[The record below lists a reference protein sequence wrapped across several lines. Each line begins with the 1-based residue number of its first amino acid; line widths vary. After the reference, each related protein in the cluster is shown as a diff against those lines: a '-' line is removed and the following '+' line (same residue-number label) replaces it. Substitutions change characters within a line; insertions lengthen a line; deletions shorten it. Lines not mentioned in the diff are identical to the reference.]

1 MVVLLLFFASGATA
15 LVYEVLWS
23 KYLSMMLG
31 STVQA
36 QTVVLAVFMGG
47 LALGNRLF
55 GKRSGTIKK
64 PLAGYAVLEF
74 LIGLYAFAFTYIYS
88 AADWTF
94 VAVGSNFAQ
103 ATWALLFLKLLI
115 SVVLL
120 LIPTVLMGGTLP
132 LIASWIQKQP
142 QYESGARVGLFY
154 AINSLGAVTGA
165 GLAGFYLI
173 QTYGMSGTL
182 LMTALVNLFIGLIAA
197 ILSKMHE
204 EDLVASRPSVEHPTP
219 AAPAAVPAATTLWF
233 ATLVALTGG
242 VSMGLEVLSAR
253 ALALIAG
260 GSLQAFA
267 LVLMSFILGIGL
279 GSIIISSSRA
289 AHRFGIHMVYAL
301 LLAAATLVVINVVY
315 IEELTTL
322 YSRARFGLALNPVGY
337 IWHQLSIAFF
347 SFLILGLP
355 AAFLGAAVPLSIR
368 LVGAAQQ
375 SLGDQ
380 VGRLLTANTIGAV
393 IGVLITGFVLM
404 PLAGLRGAFAT
415 LAILLMAV
423 TAYIALKRANSIA
436 ATIALALIG
445 ISLASIVSTGE
456 NWRYV
461 IGSGIFRMRNVY
473 PTAEYW
479 QKRKDQTE
487 IAFYKDSADATVAV
501 ERARNEGESSVIL
514 RINGKTDASSK
525 GDLATQYLLA
535 HLPMAAKP
543 DATNVFVLGFG
554 SGITGGALLNHPIQK
569 LTIAENCGPVLEA
582 GQFFAKFNNGVL
594 TNSRTVIRNDDAR
607 AVLKLS
613 STKYDIIINEP
624 SNPWVVGV
632 GSVFSKEFYELCA
645 SRVTDDGIVA
655 QWFHSYEMSNYII
668 ALVLRTFAS
677 VFPHMEVWDTQEGDL
692 VMLGSMKPWTS
703 NAAQYQKIFERP
715 GVRKD
720 LEQIKIFT
728 GVSLWARQ
736 IASQK
741 TAGAITGD
749 GPIQTDDVPILEY
762 AAPKAFFQGAEA
774 TTLHLFDERTLQFP
788 LADKAKLAIMR
799 ALPENTLLDTFS
811 FTFSSSNPDIRQYI
825 SAVANKASGAYER
838 LDPMGHIIFRPAEL
852 YPENPSIPTN
862 AVPVYETC
870 LKLEAEMLRNPANWR
885 EPAAKIETIL
895 TDLAN
900 KNMLSPAGFNP
911 CYYAAFIARFAI
923 GDDDYRTA
931 MRYLRLGMIFPQGQD
946 QILFLTRVLDRIMPP
961 EVLEELRKKDAQ
973 KNPGLQ

>member
-1 MVVLLLFFASGATA
+1 MVVLLLFASGATA
-15 LVYEVLWS
+15 LVYKVLWS

-64 PLAGYAVLEF
+64 PLAGYALLEF
-74 LIGLYAFAFTYIYS
+74 SLVFTRSRSLTFTPRLIGLSSPS
-88 AADWTF
+88 APILRRPPGRF
-94 VAVGSNFAQ
+94 
-103 ATWALLFLKLLI
+103 LFLKLLI

-142 QYESGARVGLFY
+142 RYESGARVGLFY

-204 EDLVASRPSVEHPTP
+204 EDLVANKPSVEHPAP
-219 AAPAAVPAATTLWF
+219 VAPAAVPPATTLWF
-233 ATLVALTGG
+233 AMLVALTGG

-368 LVGAAQQ
+368 LIGAAQ

-393 IGVLITGFVLM
+393 IGVLITGFILM

-423 TAYIALKRANSIA
+423 TAYIALKRANTIA

-445 ISLASIVSTGE
+445 ISLASVVSTGE
-456 NWRYV
+456 NWR
-461 IGSGIFRMRNVY
+461 
-473 PTAEYW
+473 
-479 QKRKDQTE
+479 
-487 IAFYKDSADATVAV
+487 
-501 ERARNEGESSVIL
+501 
-514 RINGKTDASSK
+514 
-525 GDLATQYLLA
+525 
-535 HLPMAAKP
+535 
-543 DATNVFVLGFG
+543 
-554 SGITGGALLNHPIQK
+554 
-569 LTIAENCGPVLEA
+569 
-582 GQFFAKFNNGVL
+582 
-594 TNSRTVIRNDDAR
+594 
-607 AVLKLS
+607 
-613 STKYDIIINEP
+613 
-624 SNPWVVGV
+624 
-632 GSVFSKEFYELCA
+632 
-645 SRVTDDGIVA
+645 
-655 QWFHSYEMSNYII
+655 
-668 ALVLRTFAS
+668 
-677 VFPHMEVWDTQEGDL
+677 
-692 VMLGSMKPWTS
+692 
-703 NAAQYQKIFERP
+703 
-715 GVRKD
+715 
-720 LEQIKIFT
+720 
-728 GVSLWARQ
+728 
-736 IASQK
+736 
-741 TAGAITGD
+741 
-749 GPIQTDDVPILEY
+749 
-762 AAPKAFFQGAEA
+762 
-774 TTLHLFDERTLQFP
+774 
-788 LADKAKLAIMR
+788 
-799 ALPENTLLDTFS
+799 
-811 FTFSSSNPDIRQYI
+811 
-825 SAVANKASGAYER
+825 
-838 LDPMGHIIFRPAEL
+838 
-852 YPENPSIPTN
+852 
-862 AVPVYETC
+862 
-870 LKLEAEMLRNPANWR
+870 
-885 EPAAKIETIL
+885 
-895 TDLAN
+895 
-900 KNMLSPAGFNP
+900 
-911 CYYAAFIARFAI
+911 
-923 GDDDYRTA
+923 
-931 MRYLRLGMIFPQGQD
+931 
-946 QILFLTRVLDRIMPP
+946 
-961 EVLEELRKKDAQ
+961 
-973 KNPGLQ
+973 